1 MKEGYHLFPHLK
13 NTQQQYMTEK
23 LAISSE
29 GKVVTVSEL
38 ERKRII
44 YGTDFLPIF
53 GERLSFFIAG
63 PPGCGKSTTAADL
76 LDLKPLENIF
86 LFSDVSQDRAFE
98 GINVKRVIMS
108 KEILSAL
115 TLDDLLSGGDCWV
128 IFDDIDKIRDPAISK
143 LTIRLLDNIVA
154 NGRSHGGNTI
164 NVIVTSHALNDYRNT
179 KYSIENCDYWV
190 IFPSKTIKMQIERL
204 LKKVGLEKEN
214 IYHEDR
220 LIIHHS
226 VPQFMIGGNFIRLL

>member
-1 MKEGYHLFPHLK
+1 MQPLSTK
-13 NTQQQYMTEK
+13 QK
-23 LAISSE
+23 LAISSD
-29 GKVVTVSEL
+29 GRIIKLSDL
-38 ERKRII
+38 ESRRII
-44 YGTDFLPIF
+44 YGPDFLPLM

-76 LDLKPLENIF
+76 LELKPLKNIF

-98 GINVKRVIMS
+98 GIDVKRIIMT
-108 KEILSAL
+108 KEILSKL
-115 TLDDLLSGGDCWV
+115 TPDHLTAEGDCWV
-128 IFDDIDKIRDPAISK
+128 IFDDIDKIRDPTISK

-154 NGRSHGGNTI
+154 NGRSHGGSTI

-190 IFPSKTIKMQIERL
+190 IFPSKTIRMQVERL
-204 LKKVGLEKEN
+204 LKKLGLEKED
-214 IYHEDR
+214 IYREDR

-226 VPQFMIGGNFIRLL
+226 VPLFIITSSYIRLL